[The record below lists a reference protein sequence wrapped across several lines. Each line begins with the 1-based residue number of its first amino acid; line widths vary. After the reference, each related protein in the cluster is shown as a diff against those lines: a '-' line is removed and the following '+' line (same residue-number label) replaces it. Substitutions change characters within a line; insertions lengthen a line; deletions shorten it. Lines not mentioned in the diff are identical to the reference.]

1 MEPDIFEY
9 ASEIQKN
16 LADEATAV
24 ENYTKL
30 LAIVPNGEDFDLIS
44 EIIADELNHQLVLQ
58 GIYGRITKI
67 EPKKD

>member
-1 MEPDIFEY
+1 MDKDIFEY

-30 LAIVPNGEDFDLIS
+30 LAIVPNDKDFDLIS

-58 GIYGRITKI
+58 EIYGRITQI